1 MAALKYW
8 VWLTALPGLSNRSRL
23 LLLER
28 YGSPEDVYYADAEE
42 LALTEGLTPGQA
54 QLLSD
59 KSLTRADRI
68 LADCARGDIFLL
80 TMQDAAYP
88 ARLRDMFDPPV
99 LLYGKGSMPL
109 FDVVA
114 AVAVVGM
121 IFMGLALFFLYDLP
135 LSRLTL
141 LDRRRRRRG

>member
-80 TMQDAAYP
+80 TMQDAVDFSCTALNGT
-88 ARLRDMFDPPV
+88 ARVVD
-99 LLYGKGSMPL
+99 GKVTGITRVYIP
-109 FDVVA
+109 
-114 AVAVVGM
+114 
-121 IFMGLALFFLYDLP
+121 
-135 LSRLTL
+135 
-141 LDRRRRRRG
+141 

>member
-1 MAALKYW
+1 VAALKYW

-80 TMQDAAYP
+80 TMQDARP
-88 ARLRDMFDPPV
+88 AAGHFRPAGAAVRQ
-99 LLYGKGSMPL
+99 G
-109 FDVVA
+109 VA
-114 AVAVVGM
+114 AAV
-121 IFMGLALFFLYDLP
+121 
-135 LSRLTL
+135 
-141 LDRRRRRRG
+141 